1 MTIVVK
7 FAILF
12 QTKTKQAKQHDNIRS
27 SPKKAPKASLDEDD
41 DLDDLDEDDDFQ
53 PVDVDIN
60 LVKNIMESLST
71 QEGGPG
77 PASNILGSMGMK
89 PPPNADH

>member
-1 MTIVVK
+1 M
-7 FAILF
+7 F

-41 DLDDLDEDDDFQ
+41 DLDDLDEDDFQ
-53 PVDVDIN
+53 PVDIDIN

-77 PASNILGSMGMK
+77 PASNILGSMGIK

>member
-1 MTIVVK
+1 M
-7 FAILF
+7 
-12 QTKTKQAKQHDNIRS
+12 QTKSKQAKQHDNIRS

-41 DLDDLDEDDDFQ
+41 DLDDLDEEDMQ
-53 PVDVDIN
+53 PVDIDLN

-77 PASNILGSMGMK
+77 PASNLLGSMGIK
-89 PPPNADH
+89 PPPNADN

>member
-1 MTIVVK
+1 M
-7 FAILF
+7 
-12 QTKTKQAKQHDNIRS
+12 
-27 SPKKAPKASLDEDD
+27 
-41 DLDDLDEDDDFQ
+41 DDLDEDDDFQ

-71 QEGGPG
+71 QEGEPG

-89 PPPNADH
+89 PPPNADHWVQGEILYLFDVLYSGMLQSVYGLDYLDS